1 MMLAIGLNNLPLIK
15 EGDELEK
22 IIAKAIEEKGIKLED
37 GDIIVVTEKIVSKAE
52 GRVIELNKIK
62 ASKKAQE
69 LAEKTG
75 KDPRLVELMLREFK
89 EVIKI
94 GENFIIG
101 ETKHGFICANA
112 GIDQSNIEEG
122 KVKLLPENP
131 DKSAERIR
139 KFLEKKF
146 NVRLGLIIS
155 DSFGRPFRKGSVG
168 VALGAS
174 GVIALQDRRGN
185 EDIYGKKLRVT
196 RVAIAD
202 CLASLA
208 ILITGEGNERIPV
221 VIIKGLNYLGE
232 GKASDLL
239 REKEKDVFR

>member
-221 VIIKGLNYLGE
+221 VIIKGLDYLGE

>member
-1 MMLAIGLNNLPLIK
+1 MLAIGLNNLPLIK

-52 GRVIELNKIK
+52 GRVIELSKIK

-146 NVRLGLIIS
+146 NVKLGLIIS

-221 VIIKGLNYLGE
+221 VIIKGLDYLGE

>member
-1 MMLAIGLNNLPLIK
+1 MLAIGLNNLPLIK

-22 IIAKAIEEKGIKLED
+22 IIAEAIEEKGIKLED

-101 ETKHGFICANA
+101 ETKNGFICANA

-146 NVRLGLIIS
+146 NVRVGLIIS
-155 DSFGRPFRKGSVG
+155 DSWGRPFRKGSVG

-174 GVIALQDRRGN
+174 GVIALQDRRGD

>member
-146 NVRLGLIIS
+146 NVRIGLIIS

-185 EDIYGKKLRVT
+185 EDIYGKKLKVT

>member
-1 MMLAIGLNNLPLIK
+1 MLAIGLNNLPLIK

-94 GENFIIG
+94 GENFIF
-101 ETKHGFICANA
+101 HHSRC
-112 GIDQSNIEEG
+112 
-122 KVKLLPENP
+122 
-131 DKSAERIR
+131 
-139 KFLEKKF
+139 
-146 NVRLGLIIS
+146 
-155 DSFGRPFRKGSVG
+155 
-168 VALGAS
+168 
-174 GVIALQDRRGN
+174 
-185 EDIYGKKLRVT
+185 
-196 RVAIAD
+196 
-202 CLASLA
+202 
-208 ILITGEGNERIPV
+208 
-221 VIIKGLNYLGE
+221 
-232 GKASDLL
+232 
-239 REKEKDVFR
+239 

>member
-1 MMLAIGLNNLPLIK
+1 MLAIGLNNLPLIK

>member
-1 MMLAIGLNNLPLIK
+1 MLAIGLNNLPLIK

-146 NVRLGLIIS
+146 NVKLGLIIS

-221 VIIKGLNYLGE
+221 VIIKGLDYLGE

>member
-1 MMLAIGLNNLPLIK
+1 MLAIGLNNLPLIK

-37 GDIIVVTEKIVSKAE
+37 GDIIIVTEKIVSKAE

-146 NVRLGLIIS
+146 NVRIGLIIS
-155 DSFGRPFRKGSVG
+155 DSWGRPFRKGSVG

-174 GVIALQDRRGN
+174 GVIALQDRRGD

-232 GKASDLL
+232 GKALDLL
-239 REKEKDVFR
+239 REKEKDIFR